1 MRDRCK
7 ILDVSRAASTTATA
21 AAAETGAEAEQ
32 TSLPCHKCRNCL
44 HISLVIASASRRSR
58 GERPP
63 LLCTSAAHTH
73 THVYFC
79 LFCFAWL
86 IWQTLQ
92 AFPHLH
98 TLTHRQRRR
107 SSACE
112 SKCCSERE
120 RVREQ
125 ERQRRRWQRSK
136 RRTSECK
143 TTKYV

>member
-63 LLCTSAAHTH
+63 LLCTSHTHACIFLPFLFCLAHLANATSIPPPTH
-73 THVYFC
+73 TH
-79 LFCFAWL
+79 
-86 IWQTLQ
+86 
-92 AFPHLH
+92 
-98 TLTHRQRRR
+98 THRQRRR

-120 RVREQ
+120 S
-125 ERQRRRWQRSK
+125 ERAGET
-136 RRTSECK
+136 TSPLAAVQASNE
-143 TTKYV
+143 